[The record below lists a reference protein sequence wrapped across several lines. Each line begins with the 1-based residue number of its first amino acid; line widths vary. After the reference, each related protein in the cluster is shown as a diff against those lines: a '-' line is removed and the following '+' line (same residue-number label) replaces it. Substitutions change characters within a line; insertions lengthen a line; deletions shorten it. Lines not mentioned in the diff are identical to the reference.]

1 MKYNDLLIAP
11 KNSLITKEALIKR
24 YEVDKVLENVVNN
37 WYHY

>member
-1 MKYNDLLIAP
+1 MKYNDLLIAQ

-37 WYHY
+37 

>member
-37 WYHY
+37 